1 MYKWKITVF
10 VGPKHQADNL
20 GFQISFYIVKD
31 DWRGLEEGIEDPL
44 LCITASMMKDGKG
57 EDSDF

>member
-10 VGPKHQADNL
+10 VGPEHQAKNL
-20 GFQISFYIVKD
+20 SFQISFYIVKD

-44 LCITASMMKDGKG
+44 LCITASMNA
-57 EDSDF
+57 DSDF